1 MFANHTNRRVVVATV
16 SIAVAISV
24 TMMAAVLEAEAATDK
39 NVNHNR
45 DKRADTSVRIGHYQC
60 ICHQGDF
67 EKNLQTVIHG
77 LELAAQANLDIV
89 SFPESLLTGYFR
101 DEKTARE
108 NCFSIDSPEIE
119 RLLKETARFDIL
131 YMVGFNELR
140 KGKLH
145 NTIVVI
151 EKGKLLGHYCK
162 AFPIFRYFVPGR
174 EFPVFEKKG
183 LKFGIVI
190 CADGGYVEP
199 ARILALK
206 GARFIFAPH
215 FNSVADPIE
224 HFQVVRSDHI
234 ARAVENGVYFLRG
247 NNIIRKKDSEKDAKG
262 RLRYGYGDSYVINPN
277 GAIVAG
283 AGLYNETLM
292 IYNLDLNSRHRSWR
306 KRSRSLKSAKALL
319 GILQETIKNVK

>member
-1 MFANHTNRRVVVATV
+1 
-16 SIAVAISV
+16 
-24 TMMAAVLEAEAATDK
+24 
-39 NVNHNR
+39 
-45 DKRADTSVRIGHYQC
+45 
-60 ICHQGDF
+60 
-67 EKNLQTVIHG
+67 
-77 LELAAQANLDIV
+77 LAAQANLDIV

-101 DEKTARE
+101 DEKMARK
-108 NCFSIDSPEIE
+108 NCFSIDSPEIKK
-119 RLLKETARFDIL
+119 LLKETARFDIL

-140 KGKLH
+140 EGKLH

-174 EFPVFEKKG
+174 AFPVFEKKG
-183 LKFGIVI
+183 LKFGIII

-215 FNSVADPIE
+215 FNSVPDPIE

-234 ARAVENGVYFLRG
+234 ARAIENAVYFLRG
-247 NNIIRKKDSEKDAKG
+247 NNVIRKKDREKDAKG
-262 RLRYGYGDSYVINPN
+262 RPQYGYGDSYIINPN
-277 GAIVAG
+277 GAIVAV

-292 IYNLDLNSRHRSWR
+292 IYNLDLNKRHRSWY
-306 KRSRSLKSAKALL
+306 KRSRSFKSAKALL
-319 GILQETIKNVK
+319 EILQETVKNVK

>member
-1 MFANHTNRRVVVATV
+1 MFVNHINRRFVTAV

-24 TMMAAVLEAEAATDK
+24 TMMAAISETEAATNK
-39 NVNHNR
+39 NVRHNR

-77 LELAAQANLDIV
+77 LELAVQANLDIV

-101 DEKTARE
+101 DEKTARK
-108 NCFSIDSPEIE
+108 NSFSIDSPEIE

-140 KGKLH
+140 EGKLH

-234 ARAVENGVYFLRG
+234 ARAIENGVYFLRG

-262 RLRYGYGDSYVINPN
+262 RLRYGYGDSYVINPR

-292 IYNLDLNSRHRSWR
+292 IYNLNLNKRHRSGY
-306 KRSRSLKSAKALL
+306 KRSRNFKSANALL
-319 GILQETIKNVK
+319 GILQETLKEMK

>member
-1 MFANHTNRRVVVATV
+1 MFANQTNRRFVTVV

-24 TMMAAVLEAEAATDK
+24 IMMAAISETEAATGADVNRNQDRQPDK
-39 NVNHNR
+39 
-45 DKRADTSVRIGHYQC
+45 SIRIGHYQC

-77 LELAAQANLDIV
+77 LELAAQVNLDIV

-140 KGKLH
+140 EGKLH

-234 ARAVENGVYFLRG
+234 ARAIENGVYFLRG

-306 KRSRSLKSAKALL
+306 KRSRSLKSANALL
-319 GILQETIKNVK
+319 EILQETVKNVK

>member
-1 MFANHTNRRVVVATV
+1 MFVNYANRKVLTTV

-24 TMMAAVLEAEAATDK
+24 TIMAVMSEAATNK
-39 NVNHNR
+39 NVKHNR
-45 DKRADTSVRIGHYQC
+45 DKRADTNVRIGHYQC

-67 EKNLQTVIHG
+67 EKNLQTVIHE

-89 SFPESLLTGYFR
+89 SFPESFLTGYFSS
-101 DEKTARE
+101 EKEARK
-108 NCFSIDSPEIE
+108 NSFPIDSPEIE

-140 KGKLH
+140 KGKLY
-145 NTIVVI
+145 NTVVVI
-151 EKGKLLGHYCK
+151 EKGELLGHYSK
-162 AFPIFRYFVPGR
+162 AFPCFRYFAPGR

-190 CADGGYVEP
+190 CADGGYIEP
-199 ARILALK
+199 TRILALK

-215 FNSVADPIE
+215 FNDISDPIE
-224 HFQVVRSDHI
+224 HFQMVRSDHI

-247 NNIIRKKDSEKDAKG
+247 NNVIHKKDGVKNAKG
-262 RLRYGYGDSYVINPN
+262 LPQYGYGDSYVINPN

-283 AGLYNETLM
+283 AGIYNETLM
-292 IYNLDLNSRHRSWR
+292 IYNLDLNSRHRAWY
-306 KRSRSLKSAKALL
+306 KHSRSLRSANALL
-319 GILQETIKNVK
+319 DILQETIRNMK